1 MAALPSSV
9 VALVWTLSCTAMV
22 AAAVAGWLAF
32 RSRRRARRALTQATE
47 EIASLTTARTLAEEE
62 RDRFFALSLD
72 LLCIA
77 NADGY
82 FKRLNPAFTRTLGWN
97 LDELLSRP
105 FLEFVHPDDRAA
117 TLQEVERQ
125 VTAGEQ
131 VLQFQNRYL
140 HKDGSWRW
148 LSWTSV
154 PQPGG
159 FMYGSARDVT
169 ELRHAEEAL
178 RASEESLAVTLHSI
192 GDAVLATDTAGR
204 VVRLNPVAEQLT
216 GWSHADAC
224 GRPAADVFR
233 IITEDTR
240 QPADVPIEKVLL
252 TGEVQG
258 LANHT
263 VLIARDGREV
273 SIADS
278 AAPIRDAHG
287 HVSGVVL
294 VFRDVSHERAVQ
306 RQTAGL
312 MKDLADIKAALDEHA
327 IVTLTDAQ
335 GRMTAVNDKFCAVF
349 QYSRAELL
357 GQNHRIVNSG
367 YHPKDFFADLWRTI
381 THGRVWKGEVRNQ
394 ARDGRVGWFDTTIVP
409 FLNEQGRP
417 AQFVSIQTDIT
428 EQKRAEEEVRQFN
441 TELEALVAARTAE
454 VREAMATLEAQR
466 AQLQAQGDA
475 LRASEEQLRREKHFS
490 DTVIESVSG
499 LFYVLDE
506 QGRYVRWNHALQ
518 DLIGLT
524 DDEMSSIDGLSTI
537 HEEDRARA
545 GAGMEEAFAH
555 GYAEVEV
562 RILAKDRVRH
572 AMLTGRR
579 LTLEGHTYLVGA
591 GLDITERK
599 AAEAALVE
607 SDRFAR
613 ASLDALSS
621 QVAILDADGVILA
634 ANQAWKAFADA
645 EHLAPEHVAEGANYL
660 TACDERSGAPGPNGP
675 QIATGTRAVLA
686 GEMKAFVGEYRW
698 QSNDG
703 LRRFLCRVTRFSG
716 DGPVRVAVAHVD
728 VTAIRESQLAMEQ
741 ALATLDA
748 TEDGVFMFDPETLR
762 FSYVNQGAVRQL
774 GYGRAELLGL
784 TPMDILA
791 DLDESN
797 LRHLIDPMLA
807 GEVLTRQLTTR
818 YRHQDG
824 HETPVEINLQ
834 FILPPDGGAPRFIAV
849 VRDITERQQ
858 AQDAIL
864 ALNADL
870 ERRIAERTVQLESA
884 REAADD
890 ANRAKSAFL
899 ANMSHEIRTPL
910 NAIAGMVE
918 LLDHTPDARERAKML
933 RVTQESVRALAGIIE
948 DVLDLSKI
956 EAGKIEAVPGPTSL
970 KDTVESVIDLFTNS
984 ASAKGLYLRM
994 TYDDR
999 LPACVECDALRLRQ
1013 ILFNLVGNAIKF
1025 TAQGGIEV
1033 RAARQSESATA
1044 VVVRFEVADTGIG
1057 ISPEAQARLFQ
1068 PFVQAEVDTTR
1079 KFGGSGLGLAISQ
1092 RLARLLGGSLEL
1104 DSAEGRGTIVTLT
1117 LTLAPTGAAAIPVAG
1132 LRPAKSPLTI
1142 RKRPRAAADTG
1153 KLLIVDDSAINRE
1166 LLHRQLRILGYD
1178 ADEAGDGLEAFDMWR
1193 VGDYAMVVADCHMP
1207 KMDGYELVRRIR
1219 AAESQRPDRPH
1230 VPIVGY
1236 TANAGKDSRDLC
1248 LAAGMDDALV
1258 KPVALQTLG
1267 AALDRWAADPQATDE
1282 PPIDWDGLRDVTGGD
1297 EQFGRE
1303 MVQAFVS
1310 RQTGDARRLAAMLS
1324 EANLNDIAS
1333 LAHRLK
1339 GAARTVAA
1347 PALAALFA
1355 QIESGARAGERV
1367 SIVSARASL
1376 EQEVDRLES
1385 YVAQEVESYER
1396 P

>member
-357 GQNHRIVNSG
+357 GENHRIVNSG

-499 LFYVLDE
+499 LFYVLDG

-870 ERRIAERTVQLESA
+870 ERRIAERTDAARVGPRSRRCRQPGQERVPGQHVARDPDAAQRHRGHGRAAGPHDRRVRSA
-884 REAADD
+884 R
-890 ANRAKSAFL
+890 
-899 ANMSHEIRTPL
+899 
-910 NAIAGMVE
+910 
-918 LLDHTPDARERAKML
+918 KML
-933 RVTQESVRALAGIIE
+933 RVTQESVRALAGIID

-956 EAGKIEAVPGPTSL
+956 EAGPDRAVPSPTSL
-970 KDTVESVIDLFTNS
+970 RDAVDSADRPVREQRQRQGTVP
-984 ASAKGLYLRM
+984 A
-994 TYDDR
+994 DDATTIAAAR
-999 LPACVECDALRLRQ
+999 RALRRAAPEADSLQPRRQ
-1013 ILFNLVGNAIKF
+1013 RDQVHRRGRRRRPRANLVRRERRRAVVRQHRSRRYGHRH
-1025 TAQGGIEV
+1025 QPGGAGATVPAV
-1033 RAARQSESATA
+1033 RAGRGGHDAQ
-1044 VVVRFEVADTGIG
+1044 VRRHRSRTGHFAAAG
-1057 ISPEAQARLFQ
+1057 A
-1068 PFVQAEVDTTR
+1068 
-1079 KFGGSGLGLAISQ
+1079 
-1092 RLARLLGGSLEL
+1092 LLGG
-1104 DSAEGRGTIVTLT
+1104 
-1117 LTLAPTGAAAIPVAG
+1117 VAG
-1132 LRPAKSPLTI
+1132 
-1142 RKRPRAAADTG
+1142 
-1153 KLLIVDDSAINRE
+1153 
-1166 LLHRQLRILGYD
+1166 
-1178 ADEAGDGLEAFDMWR
+1178 
-1193 VGDYAMVVADCHMP
+1193 
-1207 KMDGYELVRRIR
+1207 
-1219 AAESQRPDRPH
+1219 
-1230 VPIVGY
+1230 
-1236 TANAGKDSRDLC
+1236 
-1248 LAAGMDDALV
+1248 
-1258 KPVALQTLG
+1258 
-1267 AALDRWAADPQATDE
+1267 
-1282 PPIDWDGLRDVTGGD
+1282 
-1297 EQFGRE
+1297 
-1303 MVQAFVS
+1303 
-1310 RQTGDARRLAAMLS
+1310 ARR
-1324 EANLNDIAS
+1324 ANRGPRHD
-1333 LAHRLK
+1333 R
-1339 GAARTVAA
+1339 VAA
-1347 PALAALFA
+1347 C
-1355 QIESGARAGERV
+1355 
-1367 SIVSARASL
+1367 
-1376 EQEVDRLES
+1376 
-1385 YVAQEVESYER
+1385 
-1396 P
+1396 